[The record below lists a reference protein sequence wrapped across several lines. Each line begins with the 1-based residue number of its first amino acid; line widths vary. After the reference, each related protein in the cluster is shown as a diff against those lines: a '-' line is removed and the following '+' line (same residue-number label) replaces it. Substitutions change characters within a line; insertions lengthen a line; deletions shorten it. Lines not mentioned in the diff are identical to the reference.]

1 MKIVKK
7 WRFVNR
13 RRVGERSTVAA
24 VARAKRKVLKE
35 SARNAKGMR
44 LRVFLS
50 TKEKNARTTKRG
62 AAKSF

>member
-1 MKIVKK
+1 M
-7 WRFVNR
+7 
-13 RRVGERSTVAA
+13 GERSTVAA